1 MAAVPD
7 DLDAAVRAFRAA
19 QDEVPDAQA
28 AARQLVADARAKVEQ
43 KRAELAAAIV
53 RAARAGV
60 RQRDLVAVTGY
71 NRESIRR
78 ILRAGGV
85 EPDDS

>member
-1 MAAVPD
+1 MAAVPAY
-7 DLDAAVRAFRAA
+7 LDAAVRAFH
-19 QDEVPDAQA
+19 EAQA
-28 AARQLVADARAKVEQ
+28 AVPEAQTAARQLVAEARATVEQ
-43 KRAELAAAIV
+43 RRVELGEAIV

-60 RQRDLVAVTGY
+60 RSRDLVATTGY

-85 EPDDS
+85 EPD